1 MNIKILRLITSEEL
15 IGDWNRETNTISN
28 PVVMVPVSKDQIGF
42 TPWIPYAKEEDIKL
56 KEEHILS
63 VLTPDTKLVNEYNR
77 VYGSGLVLPQED
89 LIH

>member
-63 VLTPDTKLVNEYNR
+63 VLTPDTKLANEWNR
-77 VYGSGLVLPQED
+77 VYGSGLVLPNED
-89 LIH
+89 LVH

>member
-1 MNIKILRLITSEEL
+1 MNHVNNEVEIRPRVKMKEGTE
-15 IGDWNRETNTISN
+15 
-28 PVVMVPVSKDQIGF
+28 
-42 TPWIPYAKEEDIKL
+42 EEDIVL

-63 VLTPDTKLVNEYNR
+63 VLTPDTKLANEWNR

>member
-63 VLTPDTKLVNEYNR
+63 VLTPDTKLANEWNR
-77 VYGSGLVLPQED
+77 VYGSGLVLQQED

>member
-1 MNIKILRLITSEEL
+1 MNIKIVRLITAEEL

-28 PVVMVPVSKDQIGF
+28 PVVMVPVSKEQIGF
-42 TPWIPYAKEEDIKL
+42 TPWIPYATEEDIIL

-63 VLTPDTKLVNEYNR
+63 VLTPEIKLVNEYNR

>member
-1 MNIKILRLITSEEL
+1 MNVKIVRLITSEEL

-63 VLTPDTKLVNEYNR
+63 VLTPDTKLANEWNR
-77 VYGSGLVLPQED
+77 VYGSGLVLPNED
-89 LIH
+89 LVH

>member
-15 IGDWNRETNTISN
+15 IGDWNRETNTINN
-28 PVVMVPVSKDQIGF
+28 PVVMVPVSKEQIGF

-63 VLTPDTKLVNEYNR
+63 VLTPDTKLANEYNK
-77 VYGSGLVLPQED
+77 VYGSGLVLPQD
-89 LIH
+89 NLIH

>member
-1 MNIKILRLITSEEL
+1 MNVKIVRLITSEEL

-63 VLTPDTKLVNEYNR
+63 VLTPDAKLANEWNR

>member
-63 VLTPDTKLVNEYNR
+63 VLTPDTKLANEWNR

>member
-28 PVVMVPVSKDQIGF
+28 PVVMVPVSKEQIGF

-63 VLTPDTKLVNEYNR
+63 VLTPETKLVNEYNR

>member
-63 VLTPDTKLVNEYNR
+63 VLTPDTKLANEYNR
-77 VYGSGLVLPQED
+77 VYGSGLVLPNED
-89 LIH
+89 LVH

>member
-1 MNIKILRLITSEEL
+1 MNIKIVRLITAEEL

-28 PVVMVPVSKDQIGF
+28 PVVMVPVSKEQIGF
-42 TPWIPYAKEEDIKL
+42 TPWIPYATEEDIIL

-63 VLTPDTKLVNEYNR
+63 VLTPETKLVNEYNR